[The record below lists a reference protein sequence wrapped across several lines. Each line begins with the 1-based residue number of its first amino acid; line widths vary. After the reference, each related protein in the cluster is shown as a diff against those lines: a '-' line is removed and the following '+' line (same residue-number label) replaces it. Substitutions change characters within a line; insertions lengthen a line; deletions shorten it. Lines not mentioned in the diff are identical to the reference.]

1 MQFATEC
8 RERALVLMEIA
19 KETPEFK
26 DRFLAVAQLWLTLA
40 ALEDQIN
47 VSVDQSH
54 KLNLFH

>member
-47 VSVDQSH
+47 VSVDQAH

>member
-8 RERALVLMEIA
+8 RERASVLTEMA

-40 ALEDQIN
+40 TLEDQIN
-47 VSVDQSH
+47 TGVDQSL
-54 KLNLFH
+54 KLNLLH